1 VPSLAPL
8 PRASTALTPPMVA
21 VQSAPSS
28 QTPPSRLHD
37 PLGVLP

>member
-1 VPSLAPL
+1 
-8 PRASTALTPPMVA
+8 VA
-21 VQSAPSS
+21 VQSSPSN